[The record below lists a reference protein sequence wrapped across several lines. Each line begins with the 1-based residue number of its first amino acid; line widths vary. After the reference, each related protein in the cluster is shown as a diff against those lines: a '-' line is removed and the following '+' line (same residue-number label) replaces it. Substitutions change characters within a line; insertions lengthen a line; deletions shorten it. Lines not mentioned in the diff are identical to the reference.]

1 MKSVRNKN
9 NLGKVDGFQFNFH
22 GQEGE
27 GRGDLLPRFNF
38 EMSASIIR
46 HCCLC
51 PRPGILDEHPRAHYF
66 IYDGDTYVFGG
77 LLNERALPGEPIVG
91 QVNMPYCDF

>member
-1 MKSVRNKN
+1 M
-9 NLGKVDGFQFNFH
+9 DGFQFNFH

-27 GRGDLLPRFNF
+27 GGGDLLPRFNF

>member
-1 MKSVRNKN
+1 M
-9 NLGKVDGFQFNFH
+9 
-22 GQEGE
+22 E
-27 GRGDLLPRFNF
+27 GRRGFLAARFNF

-51 PRPGILDEHPRAHYF
+51 PRPGILGEHPRAHYF
-66 IYDGDTYVFGG
+66 IRWGHVRFGG

>member
-27 GRGDLLPRFNF
+27 GGGGICCRDLISRCLPPLFGTVVYARDLV
-38 EMSASIIR
+38 SSTSTHVRIISYTTGTR
-46 HCCLC
+46 TFS
-51 PRPGILDEHPRAHYF
+51 E
-66 IYDGDTYVFGG
+66 
-77 LLNERALPGEPIVG
+77 
-91 QVNMPYCDF
+91 DF